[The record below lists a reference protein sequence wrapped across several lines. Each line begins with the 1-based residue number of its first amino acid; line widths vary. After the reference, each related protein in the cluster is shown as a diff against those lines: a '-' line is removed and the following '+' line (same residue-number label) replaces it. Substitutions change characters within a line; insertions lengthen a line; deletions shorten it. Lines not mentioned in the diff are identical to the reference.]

1 MIPIGSMWSTVRLAM
16 TNFSNSANRAG
27 LAKRP
32 RYISILGEPNG
43 TELPCGESEML
54 DYEKDR
60 TVSSRKGKI
69 GATTL
74 VRSSRLD
81 DDFLNVRCSGFRY
94 DNCADRSPTPSQS
107 ADDVDCRCHLV
118 VLPLGKSAR

>member
-1 MIPIGSMWSTVRLAM
+1 L
-16 TNFSNSANRAG
+16 
-27 LAKRP
+27 
-32 RYISILGEPNG
+32 ILGEPNG